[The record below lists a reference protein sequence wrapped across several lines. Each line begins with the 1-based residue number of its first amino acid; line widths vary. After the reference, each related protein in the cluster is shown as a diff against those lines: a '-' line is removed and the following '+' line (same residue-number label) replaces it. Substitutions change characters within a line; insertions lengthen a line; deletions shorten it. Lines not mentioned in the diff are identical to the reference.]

1 LGAEVTGDLARD
13 DWDAIE
19 ARFRVWSFG
28 VLYQRTF
35 AEERDPNVRF
45 VKALL
50 ASTRPIRD
58 RDRVIE
64 WHRKRRRKRRSSSG
78 PTK

>member
-1 LGAEVTGDLARD
+1 VTGDPTVD
-13 DWDAIE
+13 DWHEIE

-64 WHRKRRRKRRSSSG
+64 WYRRRRRKRRSSCG

>member
-1 LGAEVTGDLARD
+1 MTGDLASD
-13 DWDAIE
+13 DWREIE
-19 ARFRVWSFG
+19 SRFRVWSFG

-50 ASTRPIRD
+50 ASARPIRD
-58 RDRVIE
+58 RGQVIE
-64 WHRKRRRKRRSSSG
+64 WYRKRRRKR
-78 PTK
+78 